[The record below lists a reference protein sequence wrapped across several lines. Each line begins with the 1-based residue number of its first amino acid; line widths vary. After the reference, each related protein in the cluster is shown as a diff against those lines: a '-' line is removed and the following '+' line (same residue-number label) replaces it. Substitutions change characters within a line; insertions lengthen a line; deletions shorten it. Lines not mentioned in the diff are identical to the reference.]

1 MSSNLTSNLDN
12 TIENNS
18 ENTVDIYSE
27 YQAVIGLEVH
37 AQLLT
42 KSKAFCG
49 CSTTYGLSP
58 NSNTCPVCLG
68 LPGALPV
75 LNVNLVEF
83 ITKMGLATHCQIR
96 ETSTFSRKNYFYQ
109 DLPKGYQI
117 SQYSDPICF
126 EGFINIENDDSSLK
140 RIGIERIHMEEDTGK
155 SNHDLDIDTLVD
167 LNRAGVPLI
176 EIVSKPDIRSAAEA
190 YKYLTQ
196 IKQIL
201 MYLGINNGNME
212 EGALRCDANVSV
224 MKKGADKFGT
234 RNEVKNLNSFRNVEK
249 AIEFEIKRQIDFI
262 ENGGII
268 KQETR
273 MWDGNKNITK
283 SMRSKEM
290 AHDYRYFQEPD
301 MVPVIVNKT
310 WIDKIQTEIPEM
322 PLDRKLRFVDYYS
335 IPHYDANILVDEKE
349 LADYYELTCSLL
361 STKTDKTYK
370 LVSNWIMTEALRIKS
385 EKNVNF
391 SEVNINPNIFSE
403 LVDLLNDGV
412 ISSAIAKEVF
422 PESYSTGKLP
432 SVLVEEK
439 GLKQVSDVGLIDKLV
454 SEIIQNNPDNVEKF
468 KAGRTNLFG
477 FFVGQVMKQTAG
489 KANPQMVSDKVQ
501 EYLDKA

>member
-1 MSSNLTSNLDN
+1 MSSNNQNTN
-12 TIENNS
+12 TINIKEVKKN
-18 ENTVDIYSE
+18 

-42 KSKAFCG
+42 KSKAFCS

-75 LNVNLVEF
+75 VNKNLVEF
-83 ITKMGLATHCQIR
+83 ITKMGLATHCNIR
-96 ETSTFSRKNYFYQ
+96 EHSTFSRKNYFYQ

-117 SQYSDPICF
+117 SQYSDPICYD
-126 EGFINIENDDSSLK
+126 GYINIEVNNEEGDNTLK
-140 RIGIERIHMEEDTGK
+140 RIGLERIHMEEDTGK
-155 SNHDLDIDTLVD
+155 SIHDLDIDTLVD

-190 YKYLTQ
+190 YKYLMQ
-196 IKQIL
+196 IKQIV
-201 MYLGINNGNME
+201 MYLGISNGNME

-224 MKKGADKFGT
+224 MKIGADKFGT
-234 RNEVKNLNSFRNVEK
+234 RTEVKNLNSFRNVEK
-249 AIEFEIKRQIDFI
+249 AIEFEIERQIEVI
-262 ENGGII
+262 ENGGKVI
-268 KQETR
+268 QETR
-273 MWDGNKNITK
+273 MWDGNKNVTR

-301 MVPVIVNKT
+301 LVPVVMSGEWKEQIKAS
-310 WIDKIQTEIPEM
+310 IPEM
-322 PLDRKLRFVDYYS
+322 PLERKLRFIEQYG
-335 IPHYDANILVDEKE
+335 IPNYDASIMVEEQE

-361 STKTDKTYK
+361 EKKNEKTYK
-370 LVSNWIMTEALRIKS
+370 LVSNWIMTEALRIRS
-385 EKNVNF
+385 EKNVSF
-391 SEVNINPNIFSE
+391 SEVNIDPKIFAE
-403 LVDLLNDGV
+403 LVELSADGV
-412 ISSAIAKEVF
+412 ISSAIAKEIF

-432 SVLVEEK
+432 SVIVEEK

-454 SEIIQNNPDNVEKF
+454 SEVIAANSDNVEKY
-468 KAGRTNLFG
+468 KAGQTRLMG
-477 FFVGQVMKQTAG
+477 FFVGQVMKQTGG

>member
-1 MSSNLTSNLDN
+1 MSSNNQNTN
-12 TIENNS
+12 TINIKEVKKN
-18 ENTVDIYSE
+18 

-42 KSKAFCG
+42 KSKAFCS

-75 LNVNLVEF
+75 VNKNLVEF
-83 ITKMGLATHCQIR
+83 ITKMGLATHCNIR
-96 ETSTFSRKNYFYQ
+96 EHSTFSRKNYFYQ

-117 SQYSDPICF
+117 SQYSDPICYD
-126 EGFINIENDDSSLK
+126 GYINIEVNNEEGDNTLK
-140 RIGIERIHMEEDTGK
+140 RIGLERIHMEEDTGK
-155 SNHDLDIDTLVD
+155 SIHDLDIDTLVD

-190 YKYLTQ
+190 YKYLMQ
-196 IKQIL
+196 IKQIV
-201 MYLGINNGNME
+201 MYLGISNGNME

-224 MKKGADKFGT
+224 MKIGADKFGT
-234 RNEVKNLNSFRNVEK
+234 RTEVKNLNSFRNVEK
-249 AIEFEIKRQIDFI
+249 AIEFEIERQIEVI
-262 ENGGII
+262 ESGGKVI
-268 KQETR
+268 QETR
-273 MWDGNKNITK
+273 MWDGNKNVTR

-301 MVPVIVNKT
+301 LVPVVMSGEWKEQIKAS
-310 WIDKIQTEIPEM
+310 IPEM
-322 PLDRKLRFVDYYS
+322 PLERKLRFIEQYG
-335 IPHYDANILVDEKE
+335 IPNYDASIMVEEQE

-361 STKTDKTYK
+361 EKKNEKTYK
-370 LVSNWIMTEALRIKS
+370 LVSNWIMTEALRIRS
-385 EKNVNF
+385 EKNVSF
-391 SEVNINPNIFSE
+391 SEVNIDPRIFAE
-403 LVDLLNDGV
+403 LAELSADGV
-412 ISSAIAKEVF
+412 ISSAIAKEIF

-432 SVLVEEK
+432 SVIVEEK

-454 SEIIQNNPDNVEKF
+454 SEVIAANSDNVEKY
-468 KAGRTNLFG
+468 KAGQTRLMG
-477 FFVGQVMKQTAG
+477 FFVGQVMKQTGG